1 MRKKTCAHFS
11 VLAGPFKQTGS
22 GGRQQFLIIKLLQK
36 KRLYEKTFSKGIE
49 KIFSQSGKIN

>member
-1 MRKKTCAHFS
+1 